1 MQYERAVFSADSPA
15 EANAALRAKALC
27 YEQAGLTQEA
37 LSTLGRVRLYYLDA
51 AGRSEVLKEKSRYC
65 RELERWSEALGYL
78 EESGC
83 AFSEPAVYAVLL
95 AREGR
100 YAEAHAAA
108 LACPGADPAA
118 LAALFARVPKEKKEN
133 WAAYLS
139 FLPPLGQL
147 YLGRPGEGALS
158 VVENAAAVAFT
169 VWQALDHCWITALL
183 GGGLLLKETYMDR
196 NIIRNVEAVEAVNA
210 KRREVFVEE
219 LASQIPSLRSE

>member
-78 EESGC
+78 EESGA